1 MSFSDSVWDSDF
13 EIIEFPEGWK
23 DERGLPEGWKDLR
36 EVKEWQEYIRKEL
49 KIEVED
55 VAEGFISQTQC
66 QMIRSHFEN
75 KIVFKKWSP
84 SHPWPVQG
92 LDSILYL

>member
-49 KIEVED
+49 KIED
-55 VAEGFISQTQC
+55 IFKSDSSKSMMRT
-66 QMIRSHFEN
+66 SDK
-75 KIVFKKWSP
+75 KIEEYKAI
-84 SHPWPVQG
+84 
-92 LDSILYL
+92 DSICN